1 MKWSLQTFQRCL
13 VQPGFIW
20 RSFAQKRHA
29 EPVPRANGGAF
40 PLAVVCPNFGFIRI
54 KLGFLVFST
63 PWLTLDVRRIKLLW
77 LAQLPGFAQMRSDV
91 VPFRPVLRPSVV
103 RASIFPL
110 NAPDIK

>member
-13 VQPGFIW
+13 VQPGFSW

-29 EPVPRANGGAF
+29 EPEPRANGGAF

-63 PWLTLDVRRIKLLW
+63 PWLMPD
-77 LAQLPGFAQMRSDV
+77 
-91 VPFRPVLRPSVV
+91 VLRIAFEAAHQRRV
-103 RASIFPL
+103 FPEL
-110 NAPDIK
+110 FYVQHKVAATHP

>member
-54 KLGFLVFST
+54 KLGFLVFAP
-63 PWLTLDVRRIKLLW
+63 PWRTRD
-77 LAQLPGFAQMRSDV
+77 
-91 VPFRPVLRPSVV
+91 VLRRVFFWIDAAPMHVV
-103 RASIFPL
+103 GL
-110 NAPDIK
+110 